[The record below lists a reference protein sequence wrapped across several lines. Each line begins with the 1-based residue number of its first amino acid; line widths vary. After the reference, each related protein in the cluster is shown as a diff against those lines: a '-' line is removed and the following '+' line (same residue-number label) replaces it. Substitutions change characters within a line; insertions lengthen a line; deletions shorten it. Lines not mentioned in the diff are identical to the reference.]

1 MNLHVTPRSRN
12 ETSVGQPAGS
22 SGSPSGIPFEIESP
36 LARAQN
42 QLRGKEKK
50 KKGREGETKS
60 GGDRGSYLVALEGI
74 HSESCFPAVI
84 LSVR

>member
-50 KKGREGETKS
+50 RKEERERRSRGEV
-60 GGDRGSYLVALEGI
+60 GE
-74 HSESCFPAVI
+74 VI
-84 LSVR
+84 S